1 MYCYPCKSI
10 IFSYP
15 WKSIIYF
22 HLFDQSCTNL
32 KISVKGTL
40 FALDLNTD
48 CSTKFSLE
56 VGSPVFSSISI
67 SNGNI
72 VFGCHDRHLY
82 CVDTRNGKIRWKVL
96 HSSTGDFLFYEFLK
110 INFKRVFKD
119 AGVVFY
125 KNSFLCLTIA
135 NFFFLRKLVSFTM
148 YWQLKRKLS
157 SLNKTYDCQISYS
170 FCDTLSVQIV
180 VQRFRRQLID
190 WRTFQTH
197 RLFKRLNNFRS
208 KIFRRK

>member
-1 MYCYPCKSI
+1 M
-10 IFSYP
+10 
-15 WKSIIYF
+15 
-22 HLFDQSCTNL
+22 
-32 KISVKGTL
+32 KGTL
-40 FALDLNTD
+40 YALDLNTD
-48 CSTKFSLE
+48 CSTRFSSE

-72 VFGCHDRHLY
+72 FFGCHDRHLY
-82 CVDTRNGKIRWKVL
+82 CVDSRNGKIKWKVL

-125 KNSFLCLTIA
+125 KTSYFPLTIEK
-135 NFFFLRKLVSFTM
+135 FFFFEENLFPPQCP
-148 YWQLKRKLS
+148 WQVKRKLS
-157 SLNKTYDCQISYS
+157 SLNKTYEISSQISYS

-190 WRTFQTH
+190 RRTFQTH
-197 RLFKRLNNFRS
+197 RLVKRLNNFRA
-208 KIFRRK
+208 KIFRRKRKLFFIASDCWHQNCFWL